1 MRCKLRLVTEN
12 GDKAPRKSFARG
24 VMAQVGRDP
33 AVGKIFGSSR
43 MPNQIRLRRGR
54 VVSSLKAVCERL
66 I

>member
-12 GDKAPRKSFARG
+12 GDKAPRESFARG

-33 AVGKIFGSSR
+33 AAAK
-43 MPNQIRLRRGR
+43 
-54 VVSSLKAVCERL
+54 VSSLKAVCERL